1 MSKYTTELRFI
12 CENLAGLDESKGYND
27 VNTIIEEA
35 RPLIFD
41 FDYPIFDNTYKPI
54 LERKILKHFYV
65 REIGEETYGLFKLRL
80 DSKLNDIM
88 PYYNKL
94 YNSELIEFDPM
105 KDTDVSTSGDK
116 SRKTEETG
124 SSTGTNVKTGSIT
137 DTGSGHS
144 ADGGSNTTD
153 NAVKNDHWDYYSDT
167 PQGTVQNLANL
178 TYLTNARHVT
188 DDGTGSSSTTEFGKT
203 NDITS
208 NNIKTFNNTTDTK
221 NNTDSKTIDGI
232 DEYAEK
238 VTGKRWADS
247 YSELLMKFRQT
258 FLNIDL
264 LIIDE
269 LEELFLQIW

>member
-41 FDYPIFDNTYKPI
+41 FDYPIFDSTYKPI

-178 TYLTNARHVT
+178 TYLTNARHIT

-208 NNIKTFNNTTDTK
+208 NNIRTFNNTTDTK
-221 NNTDSKTIDGI
+221 NNTDSKAIEGI

>member
-12 CENLAGLDESKGYND
+12 CENLAGLDESKGYNN
-27 VNTIIEEA
+27 VNTIIEQA

-137 DTGSGHS
+137 DAGTAHS
-144 ADGGSNTTD
+144 ADGGTNTTS

-178 TYLTNARHVT
+178 TYLTNARHIT
-188 DDGTGSSSTTEFGKT
+188 DDGTGSTSSTQFGKT

-208 NNIKTFNNTTDTK
+208 NNVKTFNNTTDTK

>member
-41 FDYPIFDNTYKPI
+41 FDYPIFDSTYKPI

-144 ADGGSNTTD
+144 ADGGTNTTG
-153 NAVKNDHWDYYSDT
+153 NVVKNDHWDYYSDT

-188 DDGTGSSSTTEFGKT
+188 DDGTGSSSSTQFGKT

-208 NNIKTFNNTTDTK
+208 NNIRTFNNTTDTK
-221 NNTDSKTIDGI
+221 NNTDSKAIEGI